1 MNPLDY
7 IIYAP
12 LPEYYKEAYE
22 HNKKV
27 HSCDKCIAQL
37 KTSMKLLKH
46 LAECLELGKKDKL
59 YYNECGF
66 NCKTKK
72 TLKAMSHCK
81 QQFTLHPSTKAQDP
95 KECEIL

>member
-1 MNPLDY
+1 MNYSLRKNHT
-7 IIYAP
+7 
-12 LPEYYKEAYE
+12 EEAHE

-66 NCKTKK
+66 NYKTKK
-72 TLKAMSHCK
+72 QLKAMSPCK
-81 QQFTLHPSTKAQDP
+81 QQFTLHPSTKAHDP